1 MLYRRCSPPSVNSR
15 SLCLRTTTS
24 STHPPCTGSRSRAG
38 PGFWALRK
46 TAKSWRAT
54 VWRKPSPRHTS
65 SPGLLKVLE
74 LQPVGVLNKYRLGCM
89 YALLSAA
96 ALEAVLMKDVTSG
109 AKLKDA
115 FLIWFILSI
124 IWLFF
129 NCPVNMELHL
139 EETKK
144 KTFWRNVHRV
154 SLCRSDMTIPHT
166 ANPKCFIPFILQ
178 RFASR
183 VNGKLTTS

>member
-144 KTFWRNVHRV
+144 KNILAKRSPCLFM
-154 SLCRSDMTIPHT
+154 SLWYDNTSHCKPEVFHSFYT
-166 ANPKCFIPFILQ
+166 AAIRQP
-178 RFASR
+178 S
-183 VNGKLTTS
+183 